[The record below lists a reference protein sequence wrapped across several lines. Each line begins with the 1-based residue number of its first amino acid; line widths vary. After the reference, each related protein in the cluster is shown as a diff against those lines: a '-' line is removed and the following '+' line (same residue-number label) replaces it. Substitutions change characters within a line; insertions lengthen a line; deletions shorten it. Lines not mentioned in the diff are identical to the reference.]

1 MGRLLGH
8 LPRLE
13 WLLDFPR
20 LLWHDF
26 AALYSSI
33 SHAYSGT
40 SQRASRRIEC
50 SEVEAW
56 DTSTSCSKVKA
67 WDTSTFI
74 ECSEVEAWDTSTS
87 EWRKQGNDQYF
98 YWRQE
103 GCSSQRASRR
113 IECSEVEGSEE
124 NSEEGCS
131 SQRASRRIECSEV
144 EGSEENS
151 DEGKEGSEGEGK
163 QSVEGCPRRTGRL
176 VTPIERAL
184 EGEGKKSEEG
194 CPCRTGRLVAREEA
208 AKQSGR
214 QTDKENEGRVS
225 TKGITT
231 RESGEEC
238 KQSIE
243 AEGWILEYFNEV
255 LQWW

>member
-40 SQRASRRIEC
+40 
-50 SEVEAW
+50 
-56 DTSTSCSKVKA
+56 
-67 WDTSTFI
+67 
-74 ECSEVEAWDTSTS
+74 
-87 EWRKQGNDQYF
+87 
-98 YWRQE
+98 
-103 GCSSQRASRR
+103 
-113 IECSEVEGSEE
+113 
-124 NSEEGCS
+124 